1 MKVGQWENAAP
12 VEEFTLALIRAA
24 QRFMQSGMS
33 ATVPTSRTPLLLI
46 EDNSGDASLMR
57 SHLAE
62 VADTPFELHHARN
75 LAEGLLLLRQH
86 PIALVLLDL
95 GLPDS
100 QGLATFSKVSEEAPQ
115 VPVIVLTGHDDD
127 DLALRT
133 VHMGAQDYIAKRDVD
148 GRLLARAIRYA
159 IERKQ
164 VEDALAHERDLLYT
178 IIDNVPDR
186 IFIKDLQSCFLK
198 TNRSLAHRF
207 GLSHARDMVG
217 KSDADFFSS
226 EHAAMARRDEQQ
238 ILNTGEAI
246 LDKIERETLP
256 DGTAHWV
263 ITSKLPLRDKQHR
276 LIGTFGI
283 SRDITQLKKTEE
295 TLASERNLLRS
306 LIDHLPDYIYAKDDQ
321 CRYTLD
327 NEAHRRLLGVT
338 HLEEILGKK
347 VTDFFPARLAGQY
360 DKDDQMIVRTGLP
373 LVNQEEPAVDRSNN
387 QRWHCTSKIPLRSAD
402 DKVTGLVCIT
412 RDITEARLAQD
423 RLEKANS
430 ELARSREELMRA
442 LTDLQGSHRQ
452 LKEAQGQLIQAEKM
466 QSIGRLAA
474 GVAHEV
480 KNPLAIIRMGLDHL
494 SQEIAPSN
502 MEAQLSL
509 RDMRE
514 AVQRADGIILG
525 LLDFA
530 KPRELNTRPHDL
542 NTVVDETV
550 NLVRFPAKQSKV
562 KFVRELGVQLPEIW
576 IDPDKLKQ
584 VLVNVFTNAIH
595 AMSDGG
601 SITVRTKVITLG
613 QEDLNRVTD
622 CRNAHVFHQSDRV
635 VMIEVKD
642 NGPGIPPEKLAHIY
656 DPFFT
661 TKEPGKGTGLGLT
674 VTRRLIEMHG
684 GTIDIRNRKNGGVA
698 VVIWLKV

>member
-1 MKVGQWENAAP
+1 
-12 VEEFTLALIRAA
+12 
-24 QRFMQSGMS
+24 MS
-33 ATVPTSRTPLLLI
+33 ATVPPSRTPLLLI
-46 EDNSGDASLMR
+46 EDNAGDASLMR
-57 SHLAE
+57 SHLS
-62 VADTPFELHHARN
+62 DLPDQPFDLHHTRT
-75 LAEGLLLLRQH
+75 LAEGLQLLRQH

-100 QGLATFSKVSEEAPQ
+100 QGLSTFSKVSEQAPE
-115 VPVIVLTGHDDD
+115 VPIIVLTGHEDDE
-127 DLALRT
+127 LALRT
-133 VHMGAQDYIAKRDVD
+133 VHIGAQDYLAKRDVD
-148 GRLLARAIRYA
+148 SRLLARAIRYA

-164 VEDALAHERDLLYT
+164 VEDALAQERDLLHT
-178 IIDNVPDR
+178 IIDNLPDR
-186 IFIKDLQSCFLK
+186 IFIKDLQSRFMK
-198 TNRSLAHRF
+198 INRSLAQRF
-207 GLSHARDMVG
+207 GPSHPRDMVG

-226 EHAAMARRDEQQ
+226 EHAEIARRDEQR
-238 ILNTGEAI
+238 IIETGQPI
-246 LDKIERETLP
+246 LDKVERETLP
-256 DGTAHWV
+256 DGTGHWV
-263 ITSKLPLRDKQHR
+263 ITSKLPLRDKQQR

-283 SRDITQLKKTEE
+283 SRDITQLKETEE
-295 TLASERNLLRS
+295 ALASERNLLRS

-327 NEAHRRLLGVT
+327 NEAHRRLLGVSR
-338 HLEEILGKK
+338 LEEILGKK

-360 DKDDQMIVRTGLP
+360 DKDDQTIVRTGVP
-373 LVNQEEPAVDRSNN
+373 LVNHEEPAVDRLNN
-387 QRWHCTSKIPLRSAD
+387 QRWHCTSKIPLRDAND
-402 DKVTGLVCIT
+402 QVNGLVCIT
-412 RDITEARLAQD
+412 RDITDTRLAQE

-494 SQEIAPSN
+494 GQEIPETN
-502 MEAQLSL
+502 VEAQLSL

-530 KPRELNTRPHDL
+530 KPRELNARPQDL
-542 NTVVDETV
+542 NAVVEQAV
-550 NLVRFPAKQSKV
+550 SLVRFPAKQSKV
-562 KFVRELGVQLPEIW
+562 KFVRELAPHLPEVW

-584 VLVNVFTNAIH
+584 VLVNVFANAIH
-595 AMSDGG
+595 AMGDGG
-601 SITVRTKVITLG
+601 SLTVRTKLKTLD
-613 QEDLNRVTD
+613 QSDLDRVTD
-622 CRNAHVFHQSDRV
+622 SRNAHVFHQGDRV
-635 VMIEVKD
+635 AMIEVKD
-642 NGPGIPPEKLAHIY
+642 NGPGIPPDKLAHIY

-698 VVIWLKV
+698 VTIWLKV